1 MRTYDLTPLFRS
13 TVGFDR
19 LSAMLEAANRLDD
32 GSNASGGYPP
42 YNIEKTGSD
51 QYGITLAVAGFT
63 EADLDI
69 QLQDQTLSIKGK
81 IGGFN
86 QGDKGGLRA
95 IAGADKQEAEFLH
108 RGIATRAFERRF
120 QLADHIKVGQARLDH
135 GLLKID
141 LVRELPEALKP
152 RKIAISGVN
161 TENAAGSDASSNGK
175 IIENA
180 AA

>member
-1 MRTYDLTPLFRS
+1 MRTYDLSPLFRS

-19 LSAMLEAANRLDD
+19 LSSMLEAANRLDD
-32 GSNASGGYPP
+32 GSSAGGGYPP
-42 YNIEKTGSD
+42 YNIEKRGSD
-51 QYGITLAVAGFT
+51 LYGITIAVAGFT

-69 QLQDQTLSIKGK
+69 QLQDQVLTVKGR
-81 IGGFN
+81 IGGVSPAEKSRLKAVES
-86 QGDKGGLRA
+86 GE
-95 IAGADKQEAEFLH
+95 EAATEYLH

-120 QLADHIKVGQARLDH
+120 QLADHIRVGQAHLDH

-152 RKIAISGVN
+152 RKITISGGQ
-161 TENAAGSDASSNGK
+161 TADQSK

-180 AA
+180 A